1 MEITVLMIL
10 ESLLLL
16 DREEEFELGGQLLL
30 AVETVRKVY
39 SSYSTIGVDGH
50 PQGLDVVAAVCPPG
64 EVWKV
69 ELDLVP
75 ALV

>member
-1 MEITVLMIL
+1 MIL

-39 SSYSTIGVDGH
+39 SSYSTIGVDCH

-64 EVWKV
+64 EV
-69 ELDLVP
+69 
-75 ALV
+75 